1 MYLSE
6 SERKVDITQQQKVEV
21 SPYDVDLIGEHTHAH
36 THARTHTR
44 PHTHACTHAHT
55 HTHTHMHCHTNLLHT
70 ETQQRVVAQPMAE
83 HQTKVVTKKVVT
95 KTVEVVEDT
104 EPLIEEDRMSGES
117 QVFEATFGISDLE
130 SEEPP
135 DSDFNF

>member
-1 MYLSE
+1 MML
-6 SERKVDITQQQKVEV
+6 ILLV
-21 SPYDVDLIGEHTHAH
+21 ST
-36 THARTHTR
+36 
-44 PHTHACTHAHT
+44 HT
-55 HTHTHMHCHTNLLHT
+55 HTHTQRERERERERGGGGRDCSTNLLHA
-70 ETQQRVVAQPMAE
+70 ETQQRVVPQA
-83 HQTKVVTKKVVT
+83 KVVTKKVVT
-95 KTVEVVEDT
+95 KTVEVIEDT